1 MAASALQER
10 ETTAYI
16 HGAFESYGIASERLE
31 MRGWIPHNALLA
43 AYGEIDIALSPFPY
57 NAGVTLL
64 EGLWM
69 GAPCVALSG
78 ETFASRHGACH
89 LAAAGLADWATA
101 SQESYVARAVAA
113 ATDREALCR
122 LRTTLRATL
131 QASALCDA
139 PGFASA
145 LGAALEHA
153 ARKA

>member
-1 MAASALQER
+1 M
-10 ETTAYI
+10 
-16 HGAFESYGIASERLE
+16 
-31 MRGWIPHNALLA
+31 
-43 AYGEIDIALSPFPY
+43 
-57 NAGVTLL
+57 GV
-64 EGLWM
+64 
-69 GAPCVALSG
+69 PCVALSG

-131 QASALCDA
+131 QAGALCDA
-139 PGFASA
+139 PRFASA